1 MLCDVGKE
9 VMNQFQECQRVY
21 RCSWK
26 VAIFPV
32 YFEIGLLEAAKE
44 MRIALEQEG
53 VLAMVV
59 TPEVC
64 EKDHNRTNKVF
75 REVIRRET
83 VIRKEMKPGLKF
95 DIIE

>member
-1 MLCDVGKE
+1 MFRDVGKE
-9 VMNQFQECQRVY
+9 VMNQFQECQRVC
-21 RCSWK
+21 RPWK

-64 EKDHNRTNKVF
+64 QKDHNRTNKIF

-83 VIRKEMKPGLKF
+83 VVRKERKPSLKV
-95 DIIE
+95 DVIE